1 MSALSPEADML
12 IVGINVCKC
21 HKQTLGPSDATSPLL
36 PPLEFCL
43 GGLYFECC
51 TCRSFREHA
60 ASPASGKEGSGLTS
74 EEIE

>member
-36 PPLEFCL
+36 RL
-43 GGLYFECC
+43 GILFG
-51 TCRSFREHA
+51 
-60 ASPASGKEGSGLTS
+60 GSILRVLHLPKL
-74 EEIE
+74 

>member
-36 PPLEFCL
+36 RLKDWNFVWGVYTSSAAPAEAL
-43 GGLYFECC
+43 GS
-51 TCRSFREHA
+51 TQHPQRVARKA
-60 ASPASGKEGSGLTS
+60 AP
-74 EEIE
+74 